1 MDPAVDSVKHYLIS
15 IGRIPLL
22 TSAEEIQLGQAIQ
35 RQQACLSL
43 KETAEAQGQSWSHV
57 EWAAALGYT
66 EAELVQ
72 ILARG
77 TEAKDK
83 MVSAN
88 LRLVFTIA
96 KKYEGQ
102 GMELLDLIQEGSIGL
117 RKRIEMI

>member
-1 MDPAVDSVKHYLIS
+1 MTLPVLSLINGLMLEFSSALRTLWIPQSTVSKHYLIS

-88 LRLVFTIA
+88 LRLVFDDCQ
-96 KKYEGQ
+96 KV
-102 GMELLDLIQEGSIGL
+102 
-117 RKRIEMI
+117 